1 MACPDQPLDPK
12 ILNVP
17 SLSCLINPEALI
29 LSPETNVPVNWSS
42 SLSMT
47 FPLLDKILPTIASPF
62 CPIIPYIPFS
72 RRGPHCSSSTF
83 SFIVSLAIESIKTL
97 SSAVPTF
104 SASVNSG
111 FKPVS

>member
-1 MACPDQPLDPK
+1 
-12 ILNVP
+12 
-17 SLSCLINPEALI
+17 
-29 LSPETNVPVNWSS
+29 
-42 SLSMT
+42 MT
-47 FPLLDKILPTIASPF
+47 FPLLDKILPTIPSPF
-62 CPIIPYIPFS
+62 CPITPYIPFS

-83 SFIVSLAIESIKTL
+83 SFIVSLAIESTTTL